1 MEANTSTTIAS
12 YGDWDFLFANALL
25 EPDGD
30 RLVER
35 IRVAEAAINQRL
47 QEIANRSADNSEKE
61 ALLDALRALHSLAA
75 RKAGAPTSFG

>member
-1 MEANTSTTIAS
+1 MEANTSTTVAS

-30 RLVER
+30 RLLER

-47 QEIANRSADNSEKE
+47 QEIANHSADNSERD
-61 ALLDALRALHSLAA
+61 ALLDALRALHSLQGS
-75 RKAGAPTSFG
+75 RKPSFT

>member
-1 MEANTSTTIAS
+1 MEANTSTAIAS

-30 RLVER
+30 RLLER

-75 RKAGAPTSFG
+75 RKPGDPTSFG

>member
-30 RLVER
+30 RLLER

-47 QEIANRSADNSEKE
+47 QEIANRSVDNSEKE